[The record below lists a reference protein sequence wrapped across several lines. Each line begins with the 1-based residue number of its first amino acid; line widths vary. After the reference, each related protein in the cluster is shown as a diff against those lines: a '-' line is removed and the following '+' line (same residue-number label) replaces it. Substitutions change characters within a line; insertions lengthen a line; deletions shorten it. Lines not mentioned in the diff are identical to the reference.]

1 MDTGLL
7 FGFFLVIVLLFCLIT
22 LARAARIVRQYEKG
36 LVMRLGKFHA
46 MTPSGLTFI
55 VPFIDDLIR
64 VDMREQVISVPPQKL
79 ITKDNVT
86 VEVDAVV
93 YYKVV
98 DPVKSQ
104 FEVQDF
110 GYACTTLA
118 QTNLRNLIG
127 DRTLDETLVARDMI
141 NTNLR
146 HVLDEAT
153 NNWGVKA
160 TRVEVQKIDPP
171 RDITEAMSRQMK
183 AERDKR
189 AAVLEA
195 DGVKQSQILQ
205 AEGFKQSEILK
216 AEGDAQARITRA
228 NAEAEAI
235 KLVSTAAETFF
246 KERAEMMRRLEVLN
260 NTLAQ
265 NTKYIVPSNAGLV
278 NVLGLDGMVQGAQA
292 ASAAPASTTSSGR
305 SLQNDGLMKPRPR
318 VKRVDKHGN
327 SVRVGDRIRVT
338 GIHSKVRDTK
348 EFKTRT
354 ILKRCVGRVFPFT
367 GFKRIGLSCTWAT

>member
-1 MDTGLL
+1 MDAT
-7 FGFFLVIVLLFCLIT
+7 FFLPILLVAALIFGLIL
-22 LARAARIVRQYEKG
+22 LARSARIVNQYEKG
-36 LVMRLGKFHA
+36 IVMRLGKFHGLV
-46 MTPSGLTFI
+46 PSGLAIIMPLTDS
-55 VPFIDDLIR
+55 VIR

-141 NTNLR
+141 NSNLR
-146 HVLDEAT
+146 LVLDEAT
-153 NNWGVKA
+153 NGWGVKV

-189 AAVLEA
+189 ASILEA
-195 DGVKQSQILQ
+195 EGFKQSQILQ
-205 AEGFKQSEILK
+205 AEGVKQSEILK
-216 AEGDAQARITRA
+216 AEGDAQARVTRA

-235 KLVSTAAETFF
+235 RLVSTAAETFF
-246 KERAEMMRRLEVLN
+246 KDRAEVMRRLEVLN

-265 NTKYIVPSNAGLV
+265 NTKYIVPSNSGLV
-278 NVLGLDGMVQGAQA
+278 NVLGLDSAVGAA
-292 ASAAPASTTSSGR
+292 AGAAAGAAMIP
-305 SLQNDGLMKPRPR
+305 PRPPPP
-318 VKRVDKHGN
+318 K
-327 SVRVGDRIRVT
+327 S
-338 GIHSKVRDTK
+338 
-348 EFKTRT
+348 
-354 ILKRCVGRVFPFT
+354 
-367 GFKRIGLSCTWAT
+367 

>member
-1 MDTGLL
+1 MEVNFLL
-7 FGFFLVIVLLFCLIT
+7 PVFLMAVVLVAVLVLV
-22 LARAARIVRQYEKG
+22 RSARIVNQYEKG
-36 LVMRLGKFHA
+36 IIMRLGKYHGLA
-46 MTPSGLTFI
+46 PSGLTIIFPLTDSI
-55 VPFIDDLIR
+55 IR

-127 DRTLDETLVARDMI
+127 DRTLDETLVARDAI

-153 NNWGVKA
+153 NNWGVKV

-183 AERDKR
+183 AE
-189 AAVLEA
+189 
-195 DGVKQSQILQ
+195 
-205 AEGFKQSEILK
+205 
-216 AEGDAQARITRA
+216 GDAQARITRA

-235 KLVSTAAETFF
+235 RLVSTAAETFF
-246 KERAEMMRRLEVLN
+246 KDRAEIMRRLEVLN

-278 NVLGLDGMVQGAQA
+278 NVLGLDGAAGAA
-292 ASAAPASTTSSGR
+292 AGAAAAMPPA
-305 SLQNDGLMKPRPR
+305 KP
-318 VKRVDKHGN
+318 G
-327 SVRVGDRIRVT
+327 S
-338 GIHSKVRDTK
+338 
-348 EFKTRT
+348 RT
-354 ILKRCVGRVFPFT
+354 
-367 GFKRIGLSCTWAT
+367 

>member
-1 MDTGLL
+1 MDVFSGLVMVAI
-7 FGFFLVIVLLFCLIT
+7 FAFLI
-22 LARAARIVRQYEKG
+22 LALTALAKGARTVKQYEKG
-36 LVMRLGKFHA
+36 IIIRLGKFHGMA
-46 MTPSGLTFI
+46 ASGLTFI
-55 VPFIDDLIR
+55 VPFVDDILR

-98 DPVKSQ
+98 DPAKSQ

-127 DRTLDETLVARDMI
+127 DRTLDETLVARDAI

-153 NNWGVKA
+153 NNWGVKV

-189 AAVLEA
+189 AAVL
-195 DGVKQSQILQ
+195 Q
-205 AEGFKQSEILK
+205 AEGVKQSEILK

-235 KLVSTAAETFF
+235 RLVSTAAETFF
-246 KERAEMMRRLEVLN
+246 KDRAEIMRRLEVLN

-278 NVLGLDGMVQGAQA
+278 NVLGLDGAAGAA
-292 ASAAPASTTSSGR
+292 AAGAAGAMPPGK
-305 SLQNDGLMKPRPR
+305 LPR
-318 VKRVDKHGN
+318 
-327 SVRVGDRIRVT
+327 
-338 GIHSKVRDTK
+338 
-348 EFKTRT
+348 
-354 ILKRCVGRVFPFT
+354 
-367 GFKRIGLSCTWAT
+367 

>member
-1 MDTGLL
+1 MDNPVSFFLPVLLGALLL
-7 FGFFLVIVLLFCLIT
+7 FAVIVII
-22 LARAARIVRQYEKG
+22 RAARIVNQYEKG
-36 LVMRLGKFHA
+36 IVMRLGKFHGLA
-46 MTPSGLTFI
+46 QSGLTII
-55 VPFIDDLIR
+55 VPFTDTLLR

-127 DRTLDETLVARDMI
+127 DRTLDETLVARDAI

-153 NNWGVKA
+153 NNWGVKV

-189 AAVLEA
+189 AAVLESE
-195 DGVKQSQILQ
+195 GIKQSQILQ
-205 AEGFKQSEILK
+205 AEGVKQSEILR
-216 AEGDAQARITRA
+216 AEGDAQARVTRA

-235 KLVSTAAETFF
+235 RLVSTAAETFF
-246 KERAEMMRRLEVLN
+246 KDRAEIMRRLEVLN
-260 NTLAQ
+260 NTLAH

-278 NVLGLDGMVQGAQA
+278 NVLGLDGAVGAA
-292 ASAAPASTTSSGR
+292 AAGAAGAVAPAKTSGR
-305 SLQNDGLMKPRPR
+305 
-318 VKRVDKHGN
+318 
-327 SVRVGDRIRVT
+327 T
-338 GIHSKVRDTK
+338 
-348 EFKTRT
+348 
-354 ILKRCVGRVFPFT
+354 
-367 GFKRIGLSCTWAT
+367 